1 MTLLRT
7 IIRNRSILIRL
18 CEKSD
23 SNRVRNFLRSDF
35 YIHDQSS
42 HSRTTGRQ
50 SREDEDLEMK
60 SIDSGCAVLA
70 TTDDRQQELIGVGT
84 AGIFR
89 EEEIRRDLQ
98 RLIKLSTLRGYPNDL
113 EPVIF
118 VQEMKLRSRI
128 FEKYQVNSAC
138 YLGITVVRPDF
149 QRFSLGNTLIQL
161 NMKCAKDLGS
171 TVAFGVSVTEQGI
184 RIMES
189 NNFTAIY
196 TLKYVDYQDYRGLST
211 YNYLPPEAYCKI
223 FCKIL

>member
-23 SNRVRNFLRSDF
+23 SNRVRNFLRSN
-35 YIHDQSS
+35 YYVHDQSS

-60 SIDSGCAVLA
+60 CIDSGCTVLA
-70 TTDDRQQELIGVGT
+70 TTDDRQQEVIGVST
-84 AGIFR
+84 AGIIQ
-89 EEEIRRDLQ
+89 EKDIRRDLQ
-98 RLIKLSTLRGYPNDL
+98 QLINLSTLRGYPNDL

-128 FEKYQVNSAC
+128 YEKYQVNSAC
-138 YLGITVVRPDF
+138 YLGIIAVRTDF
-149 QRFSLGNTLIQL
+149 QRFSLGNTLFDL
-161 NMKCAKDLGS
+161 NMKCAKYLGS

-189 NNFTAIY
+189 KNYTAIY
-196 TLKYVDYQDYRGLST
+196 TLKYVDYQDYRGLFI
-211 YNYLPPEAYCKI
+211 YNYLPPEACCKV